1 MKSKALMVVII
12 FLLASLTCLGVV
24 SCGSDSTPVPGGIE
38 TPDESTD
45 VPQAPSEDA
54 NIYDMAIIA
63 AELSARYYD
72 LDQLLVKPEI
82 EDDDWILNVT
92 LELADIMT
100 LCDQAWQIVSPDSM
114 TDVEVIFL
122 EAINHFDDAADLLV
136 KGIDEKNIDLM
147 NQASAEMW
155 LATEILAQGAELP
168 E

>member
-1 MKSKALMVVII
+1 MKSKVLMVVIT
-12 FLLASLTCLGVV
+12 FLLAFLTCLGAV
-24 SCGSDSTPVPGGIE
+24 SCGSDSTPVPSETE

-54 NIYDMAIIA
+54 NIYDMASIA
-63 AELSARYYD
+63 EELTAIYYD
-72 LDQLLVKPEI
+72 LDHLLVRPEI

-100 LCDQAWQIVSPDSM
+100 LCDQAWQRVSPDSM
-114 TDVEVIFL
+114 TDVEVTFL

-136 KGIDEKNIDLM
+136 KGIDEKNIDLI

-155 LATEILAQGAELP
+155 LATEILAQVAELP